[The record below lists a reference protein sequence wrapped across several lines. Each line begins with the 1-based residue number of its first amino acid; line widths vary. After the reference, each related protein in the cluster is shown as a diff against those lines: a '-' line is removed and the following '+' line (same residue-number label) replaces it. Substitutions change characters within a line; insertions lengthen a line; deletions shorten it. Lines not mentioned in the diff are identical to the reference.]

1 MADIHT
7 ILCVGTPP
15 DLRHSR
21 QLVLQSAGY
30 ETSSMDAAAA
40 TNTLLTTTFDVV
52 VISMTVSE
60 HERNLLRQAV
70 PEQTRII
77 QLSHFMPPQELLT
90 LISFDSSPTTT

>member
-7 ILCVGTPP
+7 ILCVGTPA

-30 ETSSMDAAAA
+30 ETSSMDAVEA
-40 TNTLLTTTFDVV
+40 TNALLTTTFDVV

-60 HERNLLRQAV
+60 HERNLIRQAI
-70 PEQTRII
+70 PEQTRIV
-77 QLSHFMPPQELLT
+77 QLSYFTSPQELLA
-90 LISFDSSPTTT
+90 LIQFETAS